1 MADKD
6 KKRDPMPPPDATP
19 EEIGDFWDTHSL
31 VDYLDETREVEFE
44 VNLKSKQNQT
54 ADKGVV
60 SDQSDTL
67 ATKQDASAEKKDV
80 IMSDETKPDLPVT
93 INDVASN
100 ALGVVNNL
108 LTTIDLPATTVKN
121 LYKVIGRFCS
131 AAVDIPIAHLKGVAA
146 KKRAVTEARV
156 KLIRENADQIAKQMN
171 VPQEYVRRS
180 GNKYAEKII
189 GEQINLDNIS
199 AFTLH
204 ELQKSETEKSID
216 QDTSDSNKEN
226 PDVTTYQ
233 DTNNNKEKTIDD
245 DWLNRFETEAR
256 QKSSEEMQR
265 RFARVLAGE
274 IQKPG
279 SFSPKAVK
287 TLGELDQNIAALF
300 KKLCSLCIVLEHP
313 IEKHIIDVRVPSL
326 GGNPG
331 SNALKKHGLPF
342 NKLNILNEYGLI
354 ISTYNSN
361 VDYQVSITDENHQ
374 VLAPF
379 QHQGRFWAL
388 QSVSKREIDEEF
400 RISGVLLTHIGRELF
415 QIVDQDPMPEYT
427 EDLKKFFASQKLQ
440 MVEVPISIPKVEK
453 A

>member
-1 MADKD
+1 MGQKD

-19 EEIGDFWDTHSL
+19 EEIGEFWDTHSL
-31 VDYLDETREVEFE
+31 ADYWDETHEVDFK
-44 VNLKSKQNQT
+44 VNLKSGQHQT
-54 ADKGVV
+54 SGERETPE
-60 SDQSDTL
+60 Q
-67 ATKQDASAEKKDV
+67 KQDI
-80 IMSDETKPDLPVT
+80 IMSNETKPDLPVT
-93 INDVASN
+93 IEDIGGN
-100 ALGVVNNL
+100 ALGIVDNL
-108 LTTIDLPATTVKN
+108 LTTIDLPASTVKN

-146 KKRAVTEARV
+146 EKRAVTEARV
-156 KLIRENADQIAKQMN
+156 KLIREDADQIAKRMN
-171 VPQEYVRRS
+171 VPQEYVRRA

-199 AFTLH
+199 AFALH

-216 QDTSDSNKEN
+216 QDANDSNKDN
-226 PDVTTYQ
+226 PDVTTDQ
-233 DTNNNKEKTIDD
+233 NTDNSEEKIIDD

-300 KKLCSLCIVLEHP
+300 KKLCSACVVLGISNNE
-313 IEKHIIDVRVPSL
+313 HIIDIRVPAL

-331 SNALKKHGLPF
+331 SNDLKKYGLNF
-342 NKLNILNEYGLI
+342 SQLNLLNEYDLI
-354 ISTYNSN
+354 ISSYNSHS
-361 VDYQVSITDENHQ
+361 DYNLCIVNESNQILFSFQHQ
-374 VLAPF
+374 DKHWVLAPLPDWN
-379 QHQGRFWAL
+379 QN
-388 QSVSKREIDEEF
+388 SKEF
-400 RISGVLLTHIGRELF
+400 RISGVSLSHVGRELF

-427 EDLKKFFASQKLQ
+427 EDLKKFFTSQKLQ
-440 MVEVPISIPKVEK
+440 MVEVPSPIPKVTK
-453 A
+453 V